1 MAVFAPLALVACGG
15 GQLVVTAEMDVE
27 DPETSERVTRPIA
40 DTEIRA
46 IPYNRDAIFD
56 SLAAAYPEPEPAIP
70 DSVLQAQSQVQ
81 EAQEEWRN
89 AEAAWGAARERL
101 QEINEELEG
110 LNPAEGRYR
119 VLFMDFQDFEDRMVA
134 AERTMNS
141 AFEEFTALQ
150 QASLAAAEEARLA
163 REVWEDAAFED
174 FGLVA
179 EQYER
184 ASGRSSLAD
193 TTGADGVVTFQN
205 LKPGTWWVT
214 SRYELPFTEL
224 YWNIQVDVET
234 GDPVEIRLNRSNAE
248 IRPKL

>member
-15 GQLVVTAEMDVE
+15 GQVVVTAEIDVE
-27 DPETSERVTRPIA
+27 DPETGERVTRPIA

-56 SLAAAYPEPEPAIP
+56 SLAAAYPEPEPVIP
-70 DSVLQAQSQVQ
+70 DSVLQAQAQVQ

-89 AEAAWGAARERL
+89 AEAAWGASRERL
-101 QEINEELEG
+101 QEINDELEG

-141 AFEEFTALQ
+141 AFEEFTSLQ

-163 REVWEDAAFED
+163 RELWEDVAFEN

-179 EQYER
+179 EQHER
-184 ASGRSSLAD
+184 ASGRATLAD

-205 LKPGTWWVT
+205 LKPGTWWIT

-224 YWNIQVDVET
+224 YWNIQVEVET
-234 GDPVEIRLNRSNAE
+234 GDPIEIRLNRSNAE